1 MLQEILK
8 QEFLGNSVRDYAIA
22 LATIAIGLV
31 VVKIVQSII
40 IRKLH
45 QWAKHTETDLDDRL
59 ISLVDRSL
67 IPILYVT
74 VVYFSFQDLVFNA
87 TISEVIR
94 IIGTAALTIFIIRF
108 ANALVA
114 YALQFYWLTKRDQVT
129 RTKSLALILPA
140 IRIVVWAIGLAF
152 LLDNLGFKISAV
164 LTSLGI
170 GGVAIGLASQ
180 GLFEDVFSYFAIL
193 LDSPFEIGDFLIIDD
208 FAGTVEHIGVKTT
221 RIRSLEGEQVIFSN
235 TSLTGSRI
243 QNYKRMYRRR
253 IAFKIGVTYNT
264 PLEKL
269 RQIPEIVETTIVN
282 TENATFDRAH
292 FFAYGDFSLIYE
304 IVYYVN
310 SNDYNIYMDVQQQ
323 INFMIKDKF
332 EQMAIEFAFPTQT
345 LYVNRNG
352 ANNQP
357 NNGKQPTGQNDQG
370 FTGVE
375 QPSS

>member
-1 MLQEILK
+1 MLHEILQ
-8 QEFLGNSVRDYAIA
+8 QEFLGNPVSNYA
-22 LATIAIGLV
+22 LAMATVAIGLAA
-31 VVKIVQSII
+31 VQIIETII
-40 IRKLH
+40 IRRLKK
-45 QWAKHTETDLDDRL
+45 WTEHTENDLDDRL

-74 VVYFSFQDLVFNA
+74 VFYLAFQDLIFSE
-87 TISEVIR
+87 TIDEVIR
-94 IIGTAALTIFIIRF
+94 VVGTVALTVFIIRF
-108 ANALVA
+108 VNALIASV
-114 YALQFYWLTKRDQVT
+114 LEFYWLTKRDEIT
-129 RTKSLALILPA
+129 RTKSLSLLLPA
-140 IRIVVWAIGLAF
+140 IRIIIWAIGMVF
-152 LLDNLGFKISAV
+152 LLDNLGFQISAV

-193 LDSPFEIGDFLIIDD
+193 LDSPFEISDFLVIGD

-235 TSLTGSRI
+235 KALTNSRI

-253 IAFKIGVTYNT
+253 IAFQIGITYDT

-269 RQIPEIVETTIVN
+269 RQIPNLIKDTIVN
-282 TENATFDRAH
+282 TQSATFDRAH

-323 INFMIKDKF
+323 INFTIKQEF
-332 EQMAIEFAFPTQT
+332 EQRAIEFAFPTQT
-345 LYVNRNG
+345 LHVS
-352 ANNQP
+352 
-357 NNGKQPTGQNDQG
+357 NNGGESNGNNSNNHKAQNFAAVKQ
-370 FTGVE
+370 
-375 QPSS
+375 